1 MPARGRWGNAYFCR
15 QFPMENPKDGNRRLR
30 SSYVSAIISISLVLF
45 LVGLLGMLV
54 LEARRLSEYVREHV
68 QVSVFLQ
75 DNLQDKQVESFLKE
89 LEGMPAIRSARYVSK
104 EAALDS
110 LKREL
115 GEEATG
121 MLESNPLP
129 ATIDLNLRADHAD
142 PDSLRALQAQL
153 QARSELVREVVYQQ
167 TQVERINKNFR
178 TVALVVLAFSLLLLV
193 VAIALI
199 NNTIRLT
206 LFSRRFTIKSM
217 QLVGATR
224 GFIRRPFL
232 LRALLHG
239 IYASLIACV
248 LLTGLYGLLQVR
260 VPELAGLLDLQAL
273 GALFGAV
280 AVLGM
285 IISGLSTF
293 FAVNRYLR
301 LHLDELYY

>member
-1 MPARGRWGNAYFCR
+1 
-15 QFPMENPKDGNRRLR
+15 MENPQDGNRRLR
-30 SSYVSAIISISLVLF
+30 SSYVSAIISIALVLF
-45 LVGLLGMLV
+45 LVGLLGLLI

-68 QVSVFLQ
+68 QVSIFLQ
-75 DNLQDKQVESFLKE
+75 DNLKDEQLNAFMQE
-89 LEGMPAIRSARYVSK
+89 LESMPEVRQARYVSK

-110 LKREL
+110 LKKEL

-121 MLESNPLP
+121 MLEANPLP
-129 ATIDLNLRADHAD
+129 ATIDLKVRAEYAD
-142 PDSLRALQAQL
+142 PDSLRALQTHL

-167 TQVERINKNFR
+167 TEVERINKNFR
-178 TVALVVLAFSLLLLV
+178 TVALVVFAFSLLLLV

-232 LRALLHG
+232 LRSLLHG
-239 IYASLIACV
+239 IYASLIACI
-248 LLTGLYGLLQVR
+248 LLSGLYALLYAR
-260 VPELAGLLDLQAL
+260 VPELAGLLDFQTL
-273 GALFGAV
+273 GLLFCGV
-280 AVLGM
+280 VVLGM
-285 IISGLSTF
+285 IISGVSTF

>member
-1 MPARGRWGNAYFCR
+1 
-15 QFPMENPKDGNRRLR
+15 MENLKDGNRRLR

-45 LVGLLGMLV
+45 LIGLLGLLI
-54 LEARRLSEYVREHV
+54 LEARRLSDYVREHV
-68 QVSVFLQ
+68 QVSLFLQ
-75 DNLQDKQVESFLKE
+75 DNLKDEQVKGFLQA
-89 LEGMPAIRSARYVSK
+89 LEAMPEVRSASYVSK

-121 MLESNPLP
+121 MLEANPLP
-129 ATIDLNLRADHAD
+129 STIDLNVRADYTD

-153 QARSELVREVVYQQ
+153 QARTELVREVVYQQ
-167 TQVERINKNFR
+167 TEVERINRNFR

-232 LRALLHG
+232 LRSLLHG
-239 IYASLIACV
+239 IYATLIACI
-248 LLTGLYGLLQVR
+248 LLSGLYALLNMR
-260 VPELAGLLDLQAL
+260 VPELAGLLDIPTL
-273 GALFGAV
+273 GILYGGV

-285 IISGLSTF
+285 MISGISTF